1 MFKSIIKFFKDV
13 RQEMRYVS
21 FPNKN
26 DIKEGTQVVVVMSAI
41 VAVFLSGVDWIFSL
55 IIQFILFRG

>member
-1 MFKSIIKFFKDV
+1 MFKSLVKFFKDV
-13 RQEMRYVS
+13 RQELSYVS

-26 DIKEGTQVVVVMSAI
+26 DIKEGTQVVIIMSAI
-41 VAVFLSGVDWIFSL
+41 VAMFLSGVDWIFSL